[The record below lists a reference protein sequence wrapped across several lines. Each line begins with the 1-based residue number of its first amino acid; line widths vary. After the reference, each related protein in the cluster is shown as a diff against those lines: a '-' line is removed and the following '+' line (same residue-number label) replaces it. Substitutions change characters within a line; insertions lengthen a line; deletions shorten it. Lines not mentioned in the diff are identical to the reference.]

1 MDVGIGLPSTIPDIP
16 GDRIVERAVAAGQAG
31 FSTLG
36 TIDRP
41 AAAMATRVAAGAS
54 ARQPHRS
61 PSTTPVRKA
70 AGNIATVR
78 PGAPRPAAYAVPER
92 PASTW
97 SWLKEALF
105 GVAPEVERR

>member
-1 MDVGIGLPSTIPDIP
+1 MTHEPPVPAPVNPTRRVADLPLRET
-16 GDRIVERAVAAGQAG
+16 ERRQ
-31 FSTLG
+31 TLG

-41 AAAMATRVAAGAS
+41 AAAMATRVAAGAR
-54 ARQPHRS
+54 AGQPHRS
-61 PSTTPVRKA
+61 SSATPVRKA

-78 PGAPRPAAYAVPER
+78 PGAPRSAAYAVPDR